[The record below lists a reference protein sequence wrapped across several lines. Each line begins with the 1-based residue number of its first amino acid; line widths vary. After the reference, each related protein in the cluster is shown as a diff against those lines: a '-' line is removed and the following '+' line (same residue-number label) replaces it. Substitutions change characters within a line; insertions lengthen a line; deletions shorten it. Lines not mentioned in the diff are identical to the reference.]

1 MSAESGPAF
10 QTEIFTL
17 FSTTIS
23 KDVIHELNKYFHKLD
38 VDDSGLIKVGKIIEF
53 LEKSGINKHRINR
66 IKQSFDYNLDA
77 TINYSQFV
85 AKVINA
91 KKEISDIEIKQ
102 VFNQIDE
109 EASGVINYQNLTKY
123 YQRKG
128 KQSYEDVVSDFFQKA
143 YIQKKTESKRE
154 SELFGEMKHDK
165 DRMSYNT
172 FRDFVLSKSVVSIQI
187 SFPIRQDFTIFIPL
201 FRMSKGALQ
210 K

>member
-23 KDVIHELNKYFHKLD
+23 KDATYELNNYFHKLD
-38 VDDSGLIKVGKIIEF
+38 VDGTGLIKVSKIIDF
-53 LEKSGINKHRINR
+53 LEESGINYQRINR

-77 TINYSQFV
+77 TINYSEFV

-91 KKEISDIEIKQ
+91 KKELSDIEIMQ
-102 VFNQIDE
+102 VFNHIDE
-109 EASGVINYQNLTKY
+109 EASGVISYQNLTKY

-128 KQSYEDVVSDFFQKA
+128 KQSYEDVVSEFFLKA
-143 YIQKKTESKRE
+143 NIEKKAKSRRE
-154 SELFGEMKHDK
+154 AELFGEIKHDK

-172 FRDFVLSKSVVSIQI
+172 FREFVLSKSVVSFYI
-187 SFPIRQDFTIFIPL
+187 SFSFKMGFYNTLL